1 MLNNVKIRDF
11 SPLSLYAKAMK
22 PKKAVIL
29 LVLVLV
35 TAALLGL
42 TGVQLFFVNQSYN
55 LKRQAFHQNVEKV
68 LASVMEKL
76 EMQETLN
83 RVARLTLEIWE
94 VGDTAVARLNA
105 REKDT
110 GIAKKSQIP
119 NKVRSIIAPVEPR
132 GEAVVL
138 RLTQARRV
146 RLFDLAEEADIDF
159 RLPLKSIKEYDPS
172 KGVLLLDTV
181 KQAGNHALSLPNIK
195 STSSRHYRLF
205 LDDIFHGITAKNGRV
220 ESVIFVPTLNQA
232 RAAMVD
238 RVLEQQFASG
248 QIPILERIDPLNLDK
263 TIRETLLESGIRMD
277 YAFGILSG
285 ESPSPLLARPEK
297 MKGELALSSFR
308 TRLFPHDVSVG
319 KDDLVL
325 YFPSQKRDLMSQMKL
340 PALLSL
346 LFILITT
353 GCFIAV
359 LSTLFAQ
366 KRFSRLLTDFVNNM
380 THEFKTPLSTIS
392 LAGETLSNPEAPPD
406 ADRPARFG
414 RIIQEESRRMRH
426 QVDKALEMAVL
437 EKKDLGLSADVLDIA
452 SLIHKAVEPFLS
464 DIEKRGGRL
473 EIQAATD
480 LAEIEG
486 DEIHLLNV
494 FHNLIDNAI
503 KYNLRTPEIRV
514 LAESAKKGV
523 KITVEDNGIGLRP
536 ADMKRV
542 FDKYYRVARGNVHDV
557 KGFGLGLSYV
567 KRIVQAHGGKV
578 RVRSDAGQGSAFEI
592 ELPFRIKSRRM
603 R

>member
-1 MLNNVKIRDF
+1 
-11 SPLSLYAKAMK
+11 MK
-22 PKKAVIL
+22 PKKAAIL
-29 LVLVLV
+29 IVLVLV

-42 TGVQLFFVNQSYN
+42 VGVQLFFLNQSYD
-55 LKRQAFHQNVEKV
+55 LKRQAFDQNVEKV
-68 LASVMEKL
+68 LASVVEKL
-76 EMQETLN
+76 ETQETMN

-105 REKDT
+105 REKGT
-110 GIAKKSQIP
+110 GIAKEPQIS
-119 NKVRSIIAPVEPR
+119 NRVRSIMAPVEPR
-132 GEAVVL
+132 GEAVAL

-146 RLFDLAEEADIDF
+146 RLFDLAEEGDIDF
-159 RLPLKSIKEYDPS
+159 RLPLKAIKEYDPS

-181 KQAGNHALSLPNIK
+181 KQAGNHILSLPHIK
-195 STSSRHYRLF
+195 STSSRYYRLF

-263 TIRETLLESGIRMD
+263 AIRETLLESGISLD

-285 ESPSPLLARPEK
+285 ESPSPLLARPEQ
-297 MKGELALSSFR
+297 MGGELALSSFR

-325 YFPSQKRDLMSQMKL
+325 YFPSQKRDLMSQMRF
-340 PALLSL
+340 PFFLSL
-346 LFILITT
+346 VFILITT

-359 LSTLFAQ
+359 LGTLFAQ

-406 ADRPARFG
+406 ADRPVRFG

-426 QVDKALEMAVL
+426 QVDKVLEMAVL
-437 EKKDLGLSADVLDIA
+437 EKKNLGLSVSVLDVAGLIRKA
-452 SLIHKAVEPFLS
+452 SEPFLS

-473 EIQAATD
+473 EIQAATG

-494 FHNLIDNAI
+494 LHNLIDNAI
-503 KYNLRTPEIRV
+503 KYNLRPPEIRIH
-514 LAESAKKGV
+514 AKSAKEGIR
-523 KITVEDNGIGLRP
+523 ITVEDNGIGLRP
-536 ADMKRV
+536 AEIKRV
-542 FDKYYRVARGNVHDV
+542 FDKYYRAARGNVHDV
-557 KGFGLGLSYV
+557 RGFGLGLSYV
-567 KRIVQAHGGKV
+567 KRIVEAHGGKV
-578 RVRSDAGQGSAFEI
+578 RVRSEAGRGSSFEI
-592 ELPFRIKSRRM
+592 ELPCQVKSKRTN
-603 R
+603 